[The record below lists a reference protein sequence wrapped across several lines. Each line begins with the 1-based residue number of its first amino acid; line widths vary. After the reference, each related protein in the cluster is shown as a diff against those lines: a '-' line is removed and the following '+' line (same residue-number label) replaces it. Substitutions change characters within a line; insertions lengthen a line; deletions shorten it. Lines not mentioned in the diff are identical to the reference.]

1 MSEPKQTL
9 KLTQPEALQ
18 LWHWLREKRE
28 SRNLVADADR
38 IAADLIDQVAVI
50 LNRFDDS
57 MYRKLYNV
65 PLPMHLRK
73 TRTPL

>member
-1 MSEPKQTL
+1 VSEQKQTL
-9 KLTQPEALQ
+9 KVTQQEALQ

-38 IAADLIDQVAVI
+38 MAADLIDQVAVV
-50 LNRFDDS
+50 LDRFDDT
-57 MYRKLYNV
+57 MYRKLYGT

-73 TRTPL
+73 TRSPL